1 MAEIDPKTAL
11 KKQAALTAV
20 ERVRS
25 GMVLGLGTGSTT
37 AFAVERIGEMW
48 QAGELRDLICI
59 PTSESTAKQA
69 RSHGLPLGDLG
80 QYPRVDLAI
89 DGADEVDPNL
99 DLIKGLGGALLREK
113 DVELVADIFVVV
125 IDGGKLVDRLG
136 TKAPLPV
143 EVGRDAWQKEAAWL
157 ATLGCEP
164 VLRGGEADPFV
175 SDNGNC
181 IVDCRFAGGIEDAH
195 ALAAWLDE
203 RPGVMAH
210 GLFLDLASAVIV
222 ARADGI
228 QVLARQ
234 PRP

>member
-1 MAEIDPKTAL
+1 MAEMDSKTAL

-48 QAGELRDLICI
+48 QAGELKDLICI
-59 PTSESTAKQA
+59 PTSERTAEQA

-113 DVELVADIFVVV
+113 DVELVADTFVVV
-125 IDGGKLVDRLG
+125 VDDGKMVGKLG

-143 EVGRDAWQKEAAWL
+143 EVGRDDWQAEAAWL
-157 ATLGCEP
+157 ATLGCQP
-164 VLRGGEADPFV
+164 VLRGGDATPFI
-175 SDNGNC
+175 SDNDNF
-181 IVDCRFAGGIEDAH
+181 IIDCRFADGIDDAYT
-195 ALAAWLDE
+195 LGVTLDE
-203 RPGVMAH
+203 RPGVRAH
-210 GLFLDLASAVIV
+210 GLFLGLASAVIV

-228 QVLARQ
+228 QVLARET
-234 PRP
+234 RA

>member
-1 MAEIDPKTAL
+1 MADEDAKAAL
-11 KKQAALTAV
+11 KKQAAVTAV

-48 QAGELRDLICI
+48 QAGELEDVVGI
-59 PTSESTAKQA
+59 PTSERTAEQA
-69 RSHGLPLGDLG
+69 RSYGLPLGDLKDH
-80 QYPRVDLAI
+80 PRVDLAI

-113 DVELVADIFVVV
+113 RVERAADTFVVV
-125 IDGGKLVDRLG
+125 IDDGKLVDKLG
-136 TKAPLPV
+136 TKGPLPV
-143 EVGRDAWQKEAAWL
+143 EVGRDAWQGEAAWL
-157 ATLGCEP
+157 ATLGCDP
-164 VLRGGEADPFV
+164 VLRGGAADPFV
-175 SDNGNC
+175 SDNGNY
-181 IVDCRFAGGIEDAH
+181 IVDCRFAAGIEDAH
-195 ALAAWLDE
+195 ALAASLDE

-210 GLFLDLASAVIV
+210 GLFLDMANAVIV

-234 PRP
+234 PRL